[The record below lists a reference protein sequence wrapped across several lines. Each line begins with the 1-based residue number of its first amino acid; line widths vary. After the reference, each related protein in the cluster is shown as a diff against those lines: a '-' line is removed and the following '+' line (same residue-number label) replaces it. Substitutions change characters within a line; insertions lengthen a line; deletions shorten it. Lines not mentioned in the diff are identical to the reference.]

1 MFHNLTRVGTPG
13 PTVSFASLSLILVNM
28 PIKAAVMTG
37 PNRPIEM
44 WSLDDP
50 VIEEG
55 AVLLETVASEVC
67 GTDVHLSHGRLAGV
81 PYPIVPGHVSV
92 GRVLETGGDV
102 TDFIGDPLAPG
113 DVVTFYDVHETCNTC
128 WFCLVAGQPN
138 RCPSR
143 RVYGITYSAHDGPLG
158 GWAERIYL
166 KPGVHVFRLPEP
178 LRADDVIG
186 GGCGLFTGFAA
197 VDRSGLPMGST
208 VLVQGS
214 GPVGLSAVAM
224 SVLGGASLV
233 INIGDPDARLD
244 IARVLGADAVLSVEG
259 DSLDERESVIRD
271 LTHGRGVDI
280 GIEASG
286 NPAAVSE
293 GLHLLRD
300 GGTYVVAGHYTDT
313 GETPVNPHIDI
324 NRKHADIRGQWGTD
338 LGHVYRALRVLARHR
353 DRLDMARI
361 IGGRYSLD
369 DAGQAL
375 ADVAALKIT
384 KAVIEP

>member
-1 MFHNLTRVGTPG
+1 
-13 PTVSFASLSLILVNM
+13 
-28 PIKAAVMTG
+28 MTG
-37 PNRPIEM
+37 AHAPIEI
-44 WSLDDP
+44 WTLDDP
-50 VIEEG
+50 PIEEG
-55 AVLLETVASEVC
+55 AVLLQTVASEVC

-92 GRVLETGGDV
+92 GRVLETGGEV
-102 TDFIGDPLAPG
+102 RDFVGDQLMTG
-113 DVVTFYDVHETCNTC
+113 DLVTFYDVHETCNAC
-128 WFCLVAGQPN
+128 WFCLVARQPN

-178 LRADDVIG
+178 LTADDVIG

-197 VDRSGLPMGST
+197 VDRSGLRMGSS

-224 SVLGGASLV
+224 SVLGGATLV
-233 INIGDPDARLD
+233 INIGDPEARLD
-244 IARVLGADAVLSVEG
+244 LALGLGADAVVSVSG
-259 DSLDERESVIRD
+259 DSGDEREALVRD

-293 GLHLLRD
+293 GLRLLRD
-300 GGTYVVAGHYTDT
+300 GGTYVVAGYYTDT
-313 GETPVNPHIDI
+313 GEIPLNPHVEV

-338 LGHVYRALRVLARHR
+338 LGHVYRALQMLARHR
-353 DRLDMARI
+353 ERLDLSRI
-361 IGGRYSLD
+361 IGGRYDLD

-384 KAVIEP
+384 KAIIEP

>member
-1 MFHNLTRVGTPG
+1 MVGPG
-13 PTVSFASLSLILVNM
+13 E
-28 PIKAAVMTG
+28 
-37 PNRPIEM
+37 PIEL
-44 WSLDDP
+44 WTLEDP
-50 VIEEG
+50 AVEEG

-92 GRVLETGGDV
+92 GRVLETGGAV
-102 TDFIGDPLAPG
+102 SDFTGSTLEPG
-113 DVVTFYDVHETCNTC
+113 DLVTFYDVHETCNTC

-143 RVYGITYSAHDGPLG
+143 RVYGITYSATEGPLG

-166 KPGVHVFRLPEP
+166 KPGVHVFKLPEP
-178 LRADDVIG
+178 LGADDVIG

-233 INIGDPDARLD
+233 INIGDPQARLD
-244 IARVLGADAVLSVEG
+244 IARAFGADSVLSVTG
-259 DSLDERESVIRD
+259 DSVEEREAVIRD
-271 LTHGRGVDI
+271 LTRGRGVDV

-313 GETPVNPHIDI
+313 GETPVNPHTDI
-324 NRKHADIRGQWGTD
+324 NRKHAEIRGQWGTS
-338 LGHVYRALRVLARHR
+338 LGHVYRALAVLARHHE
-353 DRLDMARI
+353 RLDMSRI
-361 IGGRYSLD
+361 IGGRYALE

-375 ADVAALKIT
+375 ADVATLRIT